1 MRDTIIAGNWKMNK
15 SPVETK
21 EYFSKFNDLVKES
34 NSNIILCVPFVD
46 IQVAQ
51 ENTQNTNISIGAQNL
66 YYMDCGAYTGEISA
80 KMLKDMNIEYT
91 IIGHSERRQ
100 YFNEVDDIVN
110 FKIKSAI
117 ENNIKPIL
125 CVGETLEQREKGI
138 QNEIISLQIINAL
151 KDIDKEE
158 IKNVIIAYEPVW
170 AIGTGLAATAIDAN
184 NSIIVIRNE
193 IANIYGVEIA
203 NEMHILYGGSIKSEN
218 AHELFSMPDIDGGLV
233 GGSSLSPEEF
243 AKIVNSI

>member
-21 EYFSKFNDLVKES
+21 EYFNKFNDLVKES
-34 NSNIILCVPFVD
+34 KSKVVLCVPFVD

-51 ENTQNTNISIGAQNL
+51 ESTQNANISIGAQNM
-66 YYMDCGAYTGEISA
+66 YYIDSGAYTGEISA
-80 KMLKDMNIEYT
+80 KMLKDMNLEYV

-100 YFNEVDDIVN
+100 YFNEIDDIVN
-110 FKIKSAI
+110 LKIKAAL

-151 KDIDKEE
+151 KDIGKEE

-203 NEMHILYGGSIKSEN
+203 NDICILYGGSIKSEN

-233 GGSSLSPEEF
+233 GGASLEPEEF

>member
-21 EYFSKFNDLVKES
+21 EYFNKFNDLVKES
-34 NSNIILCVPFVD
+34 KSKVVLCVPFVD

-51 ENTQNTNISIGAQNL
+51 ESTQNTNISIGAQNM
-66 YYMDCGAYTGEISA
+66 YYIDSGAYTGEISA
-80 KMLKDMNIEYT
+80 KMLKDMNVEYV

-100 YFNEVDDIVN
+100 YFNELDDIVN
-110 FKIKSAI
+110 LKVKSAL

-203 NEMHILYGGSIKSEN
+203 NDIHILYGGSIKSEN

-233 GGSSLSPEEF
+233 GGASLEPEEF

>member
-21 EYFSKFNDLVKES
+21 EYFNKFNDLVKES
-34 NSNIILCVPFVD
+34 KSKVVLCVPFVD

-51 ENTQNTNISIGAQNL
+51 ESTQNTNISIGAQNM
-66 YYMDCGAYTGEISA
+66 YYIDSGAYTGEISA
-80 KMLKDMNIEYT
+80 KMLKDMNLEYV

-100 YFNEVDDIVN
+100 YFNEIDDIVN
-110 FKIKSAI
+110 LKIKAAL

-193 IANIYGVEIA
+193 IANIYGVEVA
-203 NEMHILYGGSIKSEN
+203 NDICILYGGSIKSEN

-233 GGSSLSPEEF
+233 GGASLEPEEF

>member
-21 EYFSKFNDLVKES
+21 EYFNKFNDLVKES
-34 NSNIILCVPFVD
+34 KSKVVLCVPFVD

-51 ENTQNTNISIGAQNL
+51 ESTQNTNISIGAQNM
-66 YYMDCGAYTGEISA
+66 YYIDSGAYTGEISV
-80 KMLKDMNIEYT
+80 KMLKDMNLEYV

-110 FKIKSAI
+110 LKIKAAL

-193 IANIYGVEIA
+193 IANLYGAEVA
-203 NEMHILYGGSIKSEN
+203 NDICILYGGSIKSEN

-233 GGSSLSPEEF
+233 GGASLSPEEF

>member
-21 EYFSKFNDLVKES
+21 EYFNKFNDLVKES
-34 NSNIILCVPFVD
+34 RSKVVLCVPFVD

-51 ENTQNTNISIGAQNL
+51 ESTQNTNISIGAQNM
-66 YYMDCGAYTGEISA
+66 YYIDSGAYTGEISA
-80 KMLKDMNIEYT
+80 KMLKDMNLEYV

-110 FKIKSAI
+110 LKIKAAL

-203 NEMHILYGGSIKSEN
+203 NDICILYGGSIKSEN

-233 GGSSLSPEEF
+233 GGASLEPEEF

>member
-21 EYFSKFNDLVKES
+21 EYFNKFNDLVKES
-34 NSNIILCVPFVD
+34 KSKVVLCVPFVD

-51 ENTQNTNISIGAQNL
+51 ESTQNTNISIGAQNM
-66 YYMDCGAYTGEISA
+66 YYIDSGAYTGEISA
-80 KMLKDMNIEYT
+80 KMLKDMNLEYV

-100 YFNEVDDIVN
+100 YFNEIDDIVN
-110 FKIKSAI
+110 LKIKAAL

-203 NEMHILYGGSIKSEN
+203 NDICILYGGSIKSEN

-233 GGSSLSPEEF
+233 GGASLEPEEF